1 MLVAMEGSSS
11 LGTPIVSWIPV
22 PENGF
27 SDSGSGLNSRTL
39 EIPLVLM
46 RFTASEGG
54 GRLLATRP

>member
-1 MLVAMEGSSS
+1 MAMEGSSS
-11 LGTPIVSWIPV
+11 LGTPTVRLIPV

-27 SDSGSGLNSRTL
+27 SDSGSGLNSRML

-46 RFTASEGG
+46 RFTAADGV